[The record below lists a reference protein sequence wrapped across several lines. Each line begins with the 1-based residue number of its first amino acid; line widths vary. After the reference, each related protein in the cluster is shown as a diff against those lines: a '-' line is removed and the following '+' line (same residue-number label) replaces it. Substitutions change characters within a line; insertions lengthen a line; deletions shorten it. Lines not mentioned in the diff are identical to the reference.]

1 MALRL
6 AGIERESIVD
16 GPGIRV
22 VIFCQG
28 CLRHCEGCHNP
39 GTWNPEAGIF
49 VPIDEVEDIIRTNPL
64 RHGVTF
70 SGGEPF
76 LQAKELFRLSQRLKD
91 YELAAYTGFT
101 LEELLKDGTQEQKKL
116 LSVLDVLIDGPFIL
130 SERSLELS
138 FRGSRNQRILNVP
151 ESLKAGKAVLEM
163 SSRWTGLP
171 LEI

>member
-6 AGIERESIVD
+6 AGIARESIVD

-22 VIFCQG
+22 VLFCQG

-39 GTWNPEAGIF
+39 GTWDLEAGSL
-49 VPIDEVEDIIRTNPL
+49 VPIDGVEDLIRTNPL
-64 RHGVTF
+64 CHGVTF

-76 LQAKELFRLSQRLKD
+76 LQAEELFKLSQRLKG

-101 LEELLKDGTQEQKKL
+101 FEELLKEKVKERKKL
-116 LSVLDVLIDGPFIL
+116 LSVLDVLIDGPFVL
-130 SERSLELS
+130 AERSLDLS

-151 ESLKAGKAVLEM
+151 ESLKAGRAVLETR
-163 SSRWTGLP
+163 SRWTGLP

>member
-6 AGIERESIVD
+6 AGIARESIVD

-22 VIFCQG
+22 VLFCQG

-39 GTWNPEAGIF
+39 GTWDLEAGSL
-49 VPIDEVEDIIRTNPL
+49 VSIDGVEDLIRTNPL
-64 RHGVTF
+64 CRGVTF

-76 LQAKELFRLSQRLKD
+76 LQAGELFRLSQRLKG

-101 LEELLKDGTQEQKKL
+101 LEELFKDGTQEQKKL
-116 LSVLDVLIDGPFIL
+116 LSVLDVLIDGPFVL
-130 SERSLELS
+130 AERSLDLS
-138 FRGSRNQRILNVP
+138 FRGSRNQRILNMP
-151 ESLKAGKAVLEM
+151 ESLKAGRAILEM

-171 LEI
+171 LKI

>member
-6 AGIERESIVD
+6 AGIARESIVD

-39 GTWNPEAGIF
+39 GTWDMEAGFF
-49 VPIDEVEDIIRTNPL
+49 VPIDEVVDVIRTNPL
-64 RHGVTF
+64 RHGVTY

-76 LQAKELFRLSQRLKD
+76 LQSEELYRLSQRLKG

-101 LEELLKDGTQEQKKL
+101 FEELLKDGTLEQKKL
-116 LSVLDVLIDGPFIL
+116 LSVLDVLIDGPFVL
-130 SERSLELS
+130 AERSLDLS

-151 ESLKAGKAVLEM
+151 ESLKAGRAILET
-163 SSRWTGLP
+163 SSRWTG
-171 LEI
+171 